1 MHPNYCSGKKER
13 LTSLCALKS
22 GSTKTDSQ
30 QSIKLQLYL
39 VVTFVQTAKNRQ
51 RRMETA
57 PLLPPPHVQH
67 TDKNI
72 ENCCIE
78 MLFLLSGRRTGAK
91 DRNLLQRADVVMEW
105 KWF

>member
-1 MHPNYCSGKKER
+1 
-13 LTSLCALKS
+13 
-22 GSTKTDSQ
+22 
-30 QSIKLQLYL
+30 
-39 VVTFVQTAKNRQ
+39 
-51 RRMETA
+51 META